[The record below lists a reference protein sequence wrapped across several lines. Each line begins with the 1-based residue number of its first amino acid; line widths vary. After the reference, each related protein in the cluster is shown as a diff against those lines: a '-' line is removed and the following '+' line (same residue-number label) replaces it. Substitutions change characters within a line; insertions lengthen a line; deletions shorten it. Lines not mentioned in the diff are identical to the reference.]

1 MSFEFTFHS
10 WRRNFGN
17 FSLLKYRDFQSFL
30 VTGEN
35 SGTHWLKY
43 MLSLAIADKFDLPP
57 PAYTDNPD
65 SNDFIGHPKHSRK
78 YNHTPRIASSHN
90 IPSQLLNIGLLD
102 KMINFPNY
110 VILVRDMRAALVS
123 CYERHK
129 HRYGISF
136 SDFLV
141 GNITGNLHRADI
153 WWHIRF
159 CNGWGKIM
167 RQIPKK
173 CLLVHY
179 ENLLADPLF
188 ELQRINEILLLDLN
202 KNNLLF
208 GIENSSKKDMAAK
221 VKDKQG
227 LEHKPFIRFDSRDP
241 LQWYSDADRK
251 VFNDIVSKNL
261 IYNPGYDFTD
271 WNQIKIATV

>member
-1 MSFEFTFHS
+1 
-10 WRRNFGN
+10 
-17 FSLLKYRDFQSFL
+17 
-30 VTGEN
+30 
-35 SGTHWLKY
+35 
-43 MLSLAIADKFDLPP
+43 
-57 PAYTDNPD
+57 
-65 SNDFIGHPKHSRK
+65 
-78 YNHTPRIASSHN
+78 
-90 IPSQLLNIGLLD
+90 
-102 KMINFPNY
+102 
-110 VILVRDMRAALVS
+110 MRAALVS

-188 ELQRINEILLLDLN
+188 ELQQINEILLLDLN